1 MLGLFLSCQDA
12 KQEIDLKDTYWISD
26 ISMDHQIPEFTPSL
40 LFSIGESVAS
50 IHSLGY
56 EEGLFESKYWI
67 EDGYLF
73 LASKEGPFMR
83 ILSREENELYVS
95 LLPGDTTKFN
105 RIEKNEFDR
114 GYFLNRFEN
123 KTLQVGMG
131 NNILAGV
138 IHFTRDE
145 ALNFSNDIFEDTG
158 KEYLDL
164 NFYRIPYGLGFTN
177 DIPTLAMGKST
188 LANVVSRPGED
199 IKVQN
204 YFAGSLDVKSN
215 EDIGITLFQNNR
227 PEKWKL
233 IKVKKFEQ
241 AAELLLGTWESDE
254 TKLVFKK
261 DGTID
266 YMEKGIK
273 ESLTW
278 DLDPSGHLVVLTKK
292 DGSKLYA
299 VHNLVREKNR
309 LGFEFSNG
317 RFKDLVRVKK

>member
-1 MLGLFLSCQDA
+1 
-12 KQEIDLKDTYWISD
+12 
-26 ISMDHQIPEFTPSL
+26 
-40 LFSIGESVAS
+40 
-50 IHSLGY
+50 
-56 EEGLFESKYWI
+56 
-67 EDGYLF
+67 
-73 LASKEGPFMR
+73 MR

-95 LLPGDTTKFN
+95 LSPGDTTKFN

-204 YFAGSLDVKSN
+204 YFAGSLDVKSMR
-215 EDIGITLFQNNR
+215 I
-227 PEKWKL
+227 
-233 IKVKKFEQ
+233 
-241 AAELLLGTWESDE
+241 
-254 TKLVFKK
+254 
-261 DGTID
+261 
-266 YMEKGIK
+266 
-273 ESLTW
+273 
-278 DLDPSGHLVVLTKK
+278 
-292 DGSKLYA
+292 SKLPYFRIID
-299 VHNLVREKNR
+299 LKN
-309 LGFEFSNG
+309 GN
-317 RFKDLVRVKK
+317 